1 MSHPF
6 NSKHGPIL
14 VEAEVTGP
22 DRSMTLPL
30 LLDTGAT
37 TSLIK
42 ESVLLA
48 LGYDLANVT
57 DRVRMTTGS
66 GPDRPEGDPD
76 KVDDPGPTSVR
87 IPRSGLFPARE
98 RVGVWPARSR
108 LLARPLAHD
117 RLSDGPNRFGV
128 NSPQSPTNAR
138 F

>member
-6 NSKHGPIL
+6 NPKHGPIL
-14 VEAEVTGP
+14 IEAEVTGS

-66 GPDRPEGDPD
+66 AVQSVP
-76 KVDDPGPTSVR
+76 KVILTRLTALGQHRFGFPVLAYSLPASASV
-87 IPRSGLFPARE
+87 SGLLGLDFLRDHVLTIDF
-98 RVGVWPARSR
+98 RTGQVD
-108 LLARPLAHD
+108 LA
-117 RLSDGPNRFGV
+117 
-128 NSPQSPTNAR
+128 
-138 F
+138 